1 VATGIPKTKSNGNGS
16 SAFANGHI
24 QNSPDLILAYP
35 GKRSEQEILAIQSS
49 ELIAVW
55 NGEQFENGV
64 PQNRLYYGDNLGMLS
79 ALINDRSIQGQVRLV
94 YIDPPFSTNSAFQ
107 SRAQVDAYDDL
118 LIGAPYVEFLR
129 ERLILLREIL
139 AENGSIYIHLDENMA
154 FPIKIIMDEIFGR
167 KNFRNWITRKKSN
180 PKNYTRKTYG
190 NISDF
195 ILFYTKSD
203 EYVWNRPF
211 AEWTTVHAE
220 KEYSYIETE
229 TGRRFKKVPLH
240 APGVRHGETGK
251 PWKGMNPPPGKH
263 WQFTPHTLDEMD
275 ARGEIYW
282 SANGNPRRKI
292 YLEQSVGVPVQ
303 DIWLDFKD
311 AHNQNI
317 KVTGYP
323 TEKNPALLARIV
335 EASSNPGDL
344 VLDCFAGSG
353 TTLAVASQLERR
365 WIGIDRSRQAI
376 ETILHRFARGL
387 EPMGDFVNNSKTAKD
402 KSPRQP
408 ALFSPTPKMIKD
420 FTLYTTQE
428 NRADL
433 TDILVQWRKMIG

>member
-1 VATGIPKTKSNGNGS
+1 MATCIPKTKSNGNGS

-195 ILFYTKSD
+195 
-203 EYVWNRPF
+203 
-211 AEWTTVHAE
+211 
-220 KEYSYIETE
+220 
-229 TGRRFKKVPLH
+229 TG
-240 APGVRHGETGK
+240 
-251 PWKGMNPPPGKH
+251 H
-263 WQFTPHTLDEMD
+263 WQ
-275 ARGEIYW
+275 
-282 SANGNPRRKI
+282 
-292 YLEQSVGVPVQ
+292 
-303 DIWLDFKD
+303 
-311 AHNQNI
+311 
-317 KVTGYP
+317 
-323 TEKNPALLARIV
+323 
-335 EASSNPGDL
+335 
-344 VLDCFAGSG
+344 
-353 TTLAVASQLERR
+353 
-365 WIGIDRSRQAI
+365 
-376 ETILHRFARGL
+376 
-387 EPMGDFVNNSKTAKD
+387 
-402 KSPRQP
+402 QP
-408 ALFSPTPKMIKD
+408 
-420 FTLYTTQE
+420 
-428 NRADL
+428 
-433 TDILVQWRKMIG
+433 